1 MSPPPPPYPPLP
13 TCFLTVAVKDTDFD
27 DASEYII
34 STTANGVVVHGKC
47 SPMDGAVVDGTGMFE
62 CAKMVELPPSR
73 DGSYSFTTTATP
85 EVDENPYE
93 GSFVYVE
100 YMVDCEGHCQPPSAP
115 PSAPPPSSPP
125 SSPPPRM
132 PSCTYGV
139 TPAGGAF

>member
-1 MSPPPPPYPPLP
+1 MVQRQCY
-13 TCFLTVAVKDTDFD
+13 LTVSVKDTDYD
-27 DASEYII
+27 EVDEYIV
-34 STTANGVVVHGKC
+34 STTANGEEVHGKC
-47 SPMDGAVVDGTGMFE
+47 SPSDGAVVDGRGFFE
-62 CAKMVELPPSR
+62 CAKYVSLPPSP
-73 DGSYSFTTTATP
+73 DSTYVFVTTATAA
-85 EVDENPYE
+85 VDENPYE
-93 GSFVYVE
+93 GSLVYVE